1 MSAYCDEH
9 KFVTE
14 TLMPF
19 LQKNWDDI
27 DLPEPASNKPDG
39 RLTFEELQLFHERM
53 LKEKKVTAS
62 LIMQE
67 LLFRY
72 EQICRAHEDGYWQ
85 QEENILG
92 ISEADISVYAQQYDP
107 AFRRRNGRPNPKSWL

>member
-1 MSAYCDEH
+1 MYAYCDEH

-14 TLMPF
+14 TVMPF

-39 RLTFEELQLFHERM
+39 RLTFDELQIFHEKM
-53 LKEKKVTAS
+53 LKEKKVAAS
-62 LIMQE
+62 LIIQE
-67 LLFRY
+67 LLVRY

-85 QEENILG
+85 QEETILG
-92 ISEADISVYAQQYDP
+92 ISEADLSVYAQQYDP
-107 AFRRRNGRPNPKSWL
+107 AFRRRNGRPNPKPWL